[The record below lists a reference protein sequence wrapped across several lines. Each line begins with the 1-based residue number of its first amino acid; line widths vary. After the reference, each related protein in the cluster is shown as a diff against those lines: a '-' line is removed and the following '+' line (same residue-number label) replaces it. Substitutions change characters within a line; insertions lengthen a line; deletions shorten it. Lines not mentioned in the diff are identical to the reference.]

1 MKQLDIAD
9 TEEGWEAG
17 VEKRCKRGGMCRFQV
32 CNVAQGVICCAA
44 CPYRRT
50 CKSRCEKVRA

>member
-17 VEKRCKRGGMCRFQV
+17 IIKPCKRGGECRFQV
-32 CNVAQGVICCAA
+32 CNVAQDVICCAA
-44 CPYRRT
+44 CPWRRT
-50 CKSRCEKVRA
+50 CNSKCEKVRK